1 MRCGRF
7 LWVGGALEQCPAP
20 RRASLTTNT
29 TTTGH
34 LGRWATAG
42 AETIPQ
48 RALVGIPRAPAGPVA
63 GLCCVILLLRL
74 MVPLWGLCVCST
86 APSLRSTSVC
96 RRGTL
101 WCATAPRRK
110 QLKLRNP
117 CTCAFWVTPPSWRSL
132 LERRKWLVF
141 SLRLSHSHRPAALPT
156 PPWVSGAR
164 RPLRGAVTQG
174 AELTGP
180 RQSCYG
186 VESSNRIPVYG
197 GRSVERR
204 VEWWEVPYP
213 WTRCSPET
221 CWTERTC
228 RPAGNRGIKKKNNNK
243 SVWG

>member
-1 MRCGRF
+1 MCLIIIWLF
-7 LWVGGALEQCPAP
+7 
-20 RRASLTTNT
+20 
-29 TTTGH
+29 
-34 LGRWATAG
+34 
-42 AETIPQ
+42 I
-48 RALVGIPRAPAGPVA
+48 
-63 GLCCVILLLRL
+63 RL
-74 MVPLWGLCVCST
+74 FNYLCVWLHYYIWFLFPPF
-86 APSLRSTSVC
+86 PSLC
-96 RRGTL
+96 PG
-101 WCATAPRRK
+101 
-110 QLKLRNP
+110 
-117 CTCAFWVTPPSWRSL
+117 AFWVTPPSWRSL

-141 SLRLSHSHRPAALPT
+141 SLRLSHSHRPAAPPT

-180 RQSCYG
+180 RQSCCG

-228 RPAGNRGIKKKNNNK
+228 RPAGNRGIKKKTTTNQCEDNHFPWNCF
-243 SVWG
+243 